1 MFTFSQACLWF
12 STSCPIGSVSQ
23 PLKKKRKNIDLNS
36 CQTKKQ
42 QRMMT
47 MPTEW
52 VNHLYKQPNTISK
65 NHSWK
70 KNLFE
75 RLKRHIFFIHC
86 MFSLQLKASTLS
98 FVLKVGRYWESSLI
112 LHVFQSLRRYFIM
125 LYSAVNERH
134 IAYPREWKISAR
146 ASTLMRFRL
155 KTHTF
160 RCVEPGPPTL
170 KRWSFSSKAHRFE
183 YVHESGSKQKRVY
196 ISHKWRRSKTHQNEN
211 DDLKNRRR
219 VCSTYVTT
227 RNYRFW
233 TL

>member
-70 KNLFE
+70 KKPFWE
-75 RLKRHIFFIHC
+75 AKTPYFFIHR
-86 MFSLQLKASTLS
+86 MFSLGIR
-98 FVLKVGRYWESSLI
+98 KVRLFYMFFRVYADI
-112 LHVFQSLRRYFIM
+112 LLCFIQRSK
-125 LYSAVNERH
+125 LNERH

-146 ASTLMRFRL
+146 VHTNAFSIENTYISMRWA
-155 KTHTF
+155 
-160 RCVEPGPPTL
+160 GPPNTKTL
-170 KRWSFSSKAHRFE
+170 IVFI
-183 YVHESGSKQKRVY
+183 ESASIWIRSQKW
-196 ISHKWRRSKTHQNEN
+196 IKT
-211 DDLKNRRR
+211 
-219 VCSTYVTT
+219 
-227 RNYRFW
+227 
-233 TL
+233 